1 MAIDDSKFL
10 ASWQKVEGYLKCL
23 DESENEAIRK
33 EISEIRT
40 ETVILRCERILMEG
54 ELEENS
60 CRKVALCNFLK
71 TIINKN
77 NIRNCLLYSG
87 DAVLVIY
94 LKIWI

>member
-1 MAIDDSKFL
+1 MKA
-10 ASWQKVEGYLKCL
+10 
-23 DESENEAIRK
+23 ENEANRK
-33 EISEIRT
+33 GISEIRA
-40 ETVILRCERILMEG
+40 EIEILRRERKLMEG

-60 CRKVALCNFLK
+60 CRKVALYNFLK

-77 NIRNCLLYSG
+77 NMRNCLLYRG